1 MTFPLRRPGTAGL
14 VGRKAMSEIR
24 TSTIGSR
31 GRTRRA
37 DAQSASMH
45 RARAG
50 ARAPQVAAAQRVQLH
65 RDVSDAGR
73 RRAAMSAMVAARR
86 RTNFLLGTLDGL
98 RRGAAGAA
106 VRRVPGESTG

>member
-1 MTFPLRRPGTAGL
+1 
-14 VGRKAMSEIR
+14 MSEIR

-31 GRTRRA
+31 GRTRRPE
-37 DAQSASMH
+37 AQSASMH
-45 RARAG
+45 RALAG

-73 RRAAMSAMVAARR
+73 RRAAMSALVAARR

-106 VRRVPGESTG
+106 VRRVPGESPG